1 VFILVSLV
9 DNNDN
14 TPNYDIVDHV
24 PVFTKSK
31 LQLLNPLSYL
41 LQDLN
46 EMRKVV
52 FEVFEKLLAEHVEV
66 EHGFIG
72 SDDI

>member
-1 VFILVSLV
+1 MFILVSLK
-9 DNNDN
+9 DNNYSI
-14 TPNYDIVDHV
+14 PNYDIVDHV
-24 PVFTKSK
+24 PDFTKSGW
-31 LQLLNPLSYL
+31 QLINPLSYL

-52 FEVFEKLLAEHVEV
+52 LEVFKKLLAEHVEV